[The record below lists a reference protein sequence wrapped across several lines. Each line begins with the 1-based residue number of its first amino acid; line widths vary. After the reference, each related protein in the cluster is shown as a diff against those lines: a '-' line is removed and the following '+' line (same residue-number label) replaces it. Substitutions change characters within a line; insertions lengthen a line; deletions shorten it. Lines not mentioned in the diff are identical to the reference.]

1 MQKLLFLLAFVCL
14 SVATLSAQQAT
25 KVETFFQQYHTKDIL
40 MNIKA
45 EMASMNITLEY
56 THMAFDATGHLTELS
71 FSVDFKDGFKG
82 SASSVSIPKDAS
94 FGFVRDYRKD
104 AVIPFRV
111 GNLLE
116 QDK

>member
-14 SVATLSAQQAT
+14 GFTALHAQRVP
-25 KVETFFQQYHTKDIL
+25 KVEAFFQQYHTKDIL

-45 EMASMNITLEY
+45 EMASMKILLDY
-56 THMAFDATGHLTELS
+56 THMAFDAEGRLKELK
-71 FSVDFKDGFKG
+71 FTVDCQDGFKG
-82 SASSVSIPKDAS
+82 SGSSDNIPKDQS

-104 AVIPFRV
+104 AVTPFRV
-111 GNLLE
+111 GSLVQ